1 MSERPT
7 FILAG
12 NGPYENRGCEAIV
25 RGTVKILRH
34 YYKDPS
40 FLCVSHFQTHE
51 QFEKQT
57 RDEYDPQITH
67 RKTNINK
74 KLFSPGWACQFIQ
87 RKFSE
92 KSYMRSVYK
101 GLFPTI
107 NGVEAVLSVGGDN
120 YSLDYGIPRV
130 FTGLDNLV
138 LENKKPMIIWGAS
151 VGPFDRDPE
160 YERYMQKHLQRVSGI
175 FVRESATIEYLE
187 KIGVKDNI
195 YKTADPAFLMDP
207 KEPQPKIEIE
217 EESIGINLSPLMAKY
232 VGDKSLESWINIA
245 AGIVEE
251 VAKRTESKIY
261 LIPHVT
267 VPISNDYLFL
277 KKVKEKVKDS
287 EERTVL
293 IPPVYNASE
302 TKWIISKMKVFAGA
316 RTHSTIAA
324 LSSNVPTLSFAYS
337 IKAKGINKDIF
348 GHDNYCIDPE
358 KLSPKIV
365 ADKIE
370 AIIKDSDDIRSYL
383 KVSIPKIKNKALL
396 AGKGLQEI
404 TR

>member
-1 MSERPT
+1 
-7 FILAG
+7 
-12 NGPYENRGCEAIV
+12 
-25 RGTVKILRH
+25 
-34 YYKDPS
+34 
-40 FLCVSHFQTHE
+40 
-51 QFEKQT
+51 
-57 RDEYDPQITH
+57 
-67 RKTNINK
+67 
-74 KLFSPGWACQFIQ
+74 
-87 RKFSE
+87 
-92 KSYMRSVYK
+92 MRSVYK

>member
-1 MSERPT
+1 MNERPM

-25 RGTVKILRH
+25 RGTVKILRNH
-34 YYKDPS
+34 YKDPS
-40 FLCVSHFQTHE
+40 FLCLSHFQNHE
-51 QFEKQT
+51 QFEKQIIK
-57 RDEYDPQITH
+57 EYDSEVIH
-67 RKTNINK
+67 RETNRNK
-74 KLFSPGWACQFIQ
+74 KMFSPEWACQFIQ

-92 KSYMRSVYK
+92 KKYMRSVYK
-101 GLFPTI
+101 ELFPAI
-107 NGVEAVLSVGGDN
+107 NEAEAVLSVGGDN
-120 YSLDYGIPRV
+120 YSLDYGIPRA
-130 FTGLDNLV
+130 FTGLDDLV

-151 VGPFDRDPE
+151 VGPFDRVPE
-160 YERYMQKHLQRVSGI
+160 YEKYMKKHLQRVNGI

-207 KEPQPKIEIE
+207 QEPQPKIKIE

-245 AGIVEE
+245 AGVLEE
-251 VAKRTESKIY
+251 VIKRTENKLY

-267 VPISNDYLFL
+267 IPISNDYLFL
-277 KKVKEKVKDS
+277 KQVKEKIKDS

-293 IPPVYNASE
+293 IPPIYNASE

-324 LSSNVPTLSFAYS
+324 LSSNVPTLSFGYS
-337 IKAKGINKDIF
+337 VKAKGINKDIF
-348 GHDNYCIDPE
+348 GHDNYCMNPE
-358 KLSPKIV
+358 KLSSKTV

-370 AIIKDSDDIRSYL
+370 NILKESDEIRSHL
-383 KVSIPKIKNKALL
+383 KISIPKIKNKALL
-396 AGKGLQEI
+396 AGQGLQKI
-404 TR
+404 TE